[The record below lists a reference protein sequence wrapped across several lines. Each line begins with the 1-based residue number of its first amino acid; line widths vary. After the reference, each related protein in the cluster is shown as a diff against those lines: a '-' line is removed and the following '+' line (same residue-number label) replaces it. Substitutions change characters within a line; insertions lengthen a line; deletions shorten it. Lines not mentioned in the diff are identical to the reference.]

1 MCCAF
6 MVLFLLGPRIFNV
19 FWWIFQPLRWQTAFS
34 DIFGGSLWWIWPVL
48 GIIFLPWTLLMY
60 VIIFPVAGFW
70 DWLFLILA
78 IVADVASGGG
88 GLWGNRDRVGM

>member
-1 MCCAF
+1 MCCF
-6 MVLFLLGPRIFNV
+6 ITTLVLLGPRIAALV
-19 FWWIFQPLRWQTAFS
+19 WWLFWPAMWRVA
-34 DIFGGSLWWIWPVL
+34 FGGSLIWPIL
-48 GIIFLPWTLLMY
+48 GIIFLPWTVLMY

-88 GLWGNRDRVGM
+88 GLWGNRERVGM

>member
-1 MCCAF
+1 MCCFITA
-6 MVLFLLGPRIFNV
+6 LILLGPRIAALV
-19 FWWIFQPLRWQTAFS
+19 WWLIWPAKWVVA
-34 DIFGGSLWWIWPVL
+34 FGGSIIWPIL

-88 GLWGNRDRVGM
+88 GLWGNRERVGM

>member
-1 MCCAF
+1 MCC
-6 MVLFLLGPRIFNV
+6 LFTTLVLLGPRIAARV
-19 FWWIFQPLRWQTAFS
+19 WRLFWPTPKWVAA
-34 DIFGGSLWWIWPVL
+34 FGGSWIWPIL

-88 GLWGNRDRVGM
+88 GLWGNRERVGM